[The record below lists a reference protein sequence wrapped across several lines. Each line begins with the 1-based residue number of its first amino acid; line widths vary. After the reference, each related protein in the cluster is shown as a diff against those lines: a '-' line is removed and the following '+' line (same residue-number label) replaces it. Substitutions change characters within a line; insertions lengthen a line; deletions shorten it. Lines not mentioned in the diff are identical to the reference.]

1 MHVYGLPEAQV
12 QLDVQRLEHR
22 AGMTARE
29 EALKEAPAR
38 HAAREHRLLSDI
50 DRERLA
56 ARQAASE
63 LAKEHKLRTRDEE
76 ESVSKLETER
86 AATRAAEKLAEQLR
100 TDLVAKSV
108 ELAQLQAEMRST
120 KQTRDEARIRLV
132 AQERAHELTR
142 DLFTSALATKLKD
155 EKEGKG
161 RKSAG
166 MPRAPAERAGSR
178 TGSAQSLAMRDT
190 APAWS
195 SGRD

>member
-1 MHVYGLPEAQV
+1 MRAHQLQRDGRVLGVELRGHVHGGFSSWRTPIVPEPAYLGVISVCMHVYGVPEAQV

-100 TDLVAKSV
+100 T
-108 ELAQLQAEMRST
+108 
-120 KQTRDEARIRLV
+120 
-132 AQERAHELTR
+132 
-142 DLFTSALATKLKD
+142 
-155 EKEGKG
+155 
-161 RKSAG
+161 
-166 MPRAPAERAGSR
+166 
-178 TGSAQSLAMRDT
+178 
-190 APAWS
+190 
-195 SGRD
+195 

>member
-12 QLDVQRLEHR
+12 QLDVQRLQHR
-22 AGMTARE
+22 AGMTAGE

-63 LAKEHKLRTRDEE
+63 LAKEHKLRTRDEQ

-100 TDLVAKSV
+100 TDLRAKAV
-108 ELAQLQAEMRST
+108 ELAQLQAERRST
-120 KQTRDEARIRLV
+120 KQTRDEARIRLL
-132 AQERAHELTR
+132 APESAEGLTR
-142 DLFTSALATKLKD
+142 GLFPSALATKLKV
-155 EKEGKG
+155 EKGGKG
-161 RKSAG
+161 RKSEG
-166 MPRAPAERAGSR
+166 MQRAPAERAGSR
-178 TGSAQSLAMRDT
+178 TGWA
-190 APAWS
+190 
-195 SGRD
+195 